1 MLKAFCRIVDTIN
14 RWLGRTVA
22 WLFIPLTLI
31 VATDVGLRYFFNN
44 PQLWAWDVNIQLQG
58 TFVVLAGGYALLN
71 KSHVAIDVLA
81 SRLSPRKKLILDTIM
96 GLVLIVSVS
105 LLLWPATKY
114 AWTSWL
120 VREKLT
126 TALAPPIYPFKIIMV
141 VGVAALLLQGISE
154 LLKNLTALV
163 HGERAGK

>member
-1 MLKAFCRIVDTIN
+1 MLEGFCHIIDTTN

-31 VATDVGLRYFFNN
+31 VVMDVGLRYFFNN

-58 TFVVLAGGYALLN
+58 AFVVLAGGYALLY
-71 KSHVAIDVLA
+71 KSHVAIDILA
-81 SRLSPRKKLILDTIM
+81 SRLSQRKKLILETVM
-96 GLVLIVSVS
+96 GLFLIASVGM
-105 LLLWPATKY
+105 LLWPAIKY
-114 AWTSWL
+114 AWISWS
-120 VREKLT
+120 VREELT

-141 VGVAALLLQGISE
+141 VGVAALLLQGVSE
-154 LLKNLTALV
+154 FLKNLTALM